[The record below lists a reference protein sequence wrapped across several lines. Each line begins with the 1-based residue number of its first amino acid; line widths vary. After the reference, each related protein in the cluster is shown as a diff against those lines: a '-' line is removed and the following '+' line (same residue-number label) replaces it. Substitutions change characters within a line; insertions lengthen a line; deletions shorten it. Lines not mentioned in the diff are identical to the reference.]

1 MDTKIGDTGVTVG
14 AAVGIAVAGVLL
26 YGYWKT
32 SRAGYESAPYTVI
45 RKEGAFEIRD
55 YPKMTIIETLDKE
68 GRGNG
73 FRKLFKFITGTN
85 ENKQKIS
92 MTTPVYM
99 HQNEGHEKMMA
110 FVMPASMSIDQVP

>member
-1 MDTKIGDTGVTVG
+1 MDTRIGDTGISVG
-14 AAVGIAVAGVLL
+14 AAVGIVVAGVLI

-32 SRAGYESAPYTVI
+32 SRAGYESAPYTII
-45 RKEGAFEIRD
+45 RKEGAYEIRD

-85 ENKQKIS
+85 ETK
-92 MTTPVYM
+92 
-99 HQNEGHEKMMA
+99 
-110 FVMPASMSIDQVP
+110 